1 MTDQASKFDIEG
13 TNQSGVRERNE
24 RLVLSI
30 LRREGPLPKAEIARR
45 TGLSAQTASV
55 IMRSLESD
63 GLISKGEKVRGR
75 VGQPSVPMSLAPEGV
90 YFFGLSVGR
99 RSVELILTNFVGEE
113 IAHRRNSYAYPLPS
127 DVLDFVQTA
136 SAEIMQGLE
145 PAQVDRISGLGI
157 AIPFFLWDWAVTIG
171 ADPDKMDRWKS
182 FDLRHELSKLFHFP
196 IYIGNDASCACGAEL
211 VFGMAETPAD
221 FLYIYFGHFIGGG
234 VVMNGS
240 LYTGSSGNAGAIGP
254 FPIQQHQMVDVASLN
269 GLERRLIEATGSAA
283 EIIEKTEHWDL
294 DSVILEDWLIE
305 AVPAVTRMI
314 VGAISVIDFPAVVV
328 DGNLPIELREVLV
341 SRIKQEIKN
350 ENLSGL
356 IVPQIIEGSL
366 GSKARPMGAVSLPL
380 AKRYMLEA

>member
-127 DVLDFVQTA
+127 DVLDFVQKA

-171 ADPDKMDRWKS
+171 ADPDKMDRWKN

>member
-1 MTDQASKFDIEG
+1 MMDQASKFDTEG

-55 IMRSLESD
+55 IMRALESD

-75 VGQPSVPMSLAPEGV
+75 VGQPSVPMSLEPDGV

-99 RSVELILTNFVGEE
+99 RSVELILTNFIGEE
-113 IAHRRNSYAYPLPS
+113 IAHRRESYAYPLPS
-127 DVLDFVQTA
+127 DVLHFVKTA
-136 SAEIMQGLE
+136 SDEILQDLE
-145 PAQVDRISGLGI
+145 PAQADRISGMGI

-171 ADPDKMDRWKS
+171 ADPDEMNHWKH
-182 FDLRHELSKLFHFP
+182 FDLQFELSKLFQFP
-196 IYIGNDASCACGAEL
+196 IYLGNDGSCACGAEL
-211 VFGMAETPAD
+211 VFGTAEAPAD
-221 FLYIYFGHFIGGG
+221 FLYVYFGHLVGGG

-254 FPIQQHQMVDVASLN
+254 FPIKGHQLVDVASLN
-269 GLERRLIEATGSAA
+269 GLERRLIESTGSAA
-283 EIIEKTEHWDL
+283 EIIEKTEHWNL
-294 DSVILEDWLIE
+294 DAKILENWLAE

-314 VGAISVIDFPAVVV
+314 VGAISIIDFPAVLV
-328 DGNLPIELREVLV
+328 DGNLPSELRKILAD
-341 SRIKQEIKN
+341 RIATEMKN
-350 ENLSGL
+350 ENLAGL
-356 IVPQIIEGSL
+356 VKPQIIEGSL
-366 GSKARPMGAVSLPL
+366 GPKARPMGAVSLPL